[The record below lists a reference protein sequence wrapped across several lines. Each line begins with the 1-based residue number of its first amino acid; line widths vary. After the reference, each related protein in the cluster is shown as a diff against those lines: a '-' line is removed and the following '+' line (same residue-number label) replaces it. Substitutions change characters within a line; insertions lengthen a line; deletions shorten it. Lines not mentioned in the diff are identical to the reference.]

1 MIHYK
6 SQNGEVFAYEE
17 SDIQKAESISVLE
30 SALAEAKQLGDEA
43 EIAKAQAALDAINPV
58 FFKIRDNIAQ
68 CWVMTPK
75 EIEAHVNPPQIIT
88 TESLKEEITALR
100 WQKETGG
107 LTLPSGVRV
116 ATGIDDQNRITSV
129 IANAQIAGVEKVD
142 FKAASGWVTVTVQ
155 ELQAIAAAIA
165 VHVQACFTAERVHHE
180 AIDALAA
187 KYKGEALKAAL
198 AAYDVQSG
206 WPV

>member
-1 MIHYK
+1 MIYYK
-6 SQNGEVFAYEE
+6 NTNGEVFAYNNEHE
-17 SDIQKAESISVLE
+17 RQEWGAPELIEMTQAEIDVHLNPPRIVTTDSLKAE
-30 SALAEAKQLGDEA
+30 
-43 EIAKAQAALDAINPV
+43 
-58 FFKIRDNIAQ
+58 
-68 CWVMTPK
+68 T
-75 EIEAHVNPPQIIT
+75 
-88 TESLKEEITALR
+88 TALR
-100 WQKETGG
+100 WQHETGG

-129 IANAQIAGVEKVD
+129 IANAQLAGVQSVD

-165 VHVQACFTAERVHHE
+165 VHVQACFTAERAHHE

-187 KYKGEALKAAL
+187 QYEGEALQSAL
-198 AAYDVQSG
+198 ADYDRENG

>member
-1 MIHYK
+1 MIYYK

-17 SDIQKAESISVLE
+17 SDIQKSESISVLE
-30 SALAEAKQLGDEA
+30 SDLAEAKQLGDEA
-43 EIAKAQAALDAINPV
+43 EIAKAQSALDAIEPV
-58 FFKIRDNIAQ
+58 FFSIRDNIAQ
-68 CWVMTPK
+68 CHLMTPE
-75 EIEAHVNPPQIIT
+75 EIDAHLNPPRIVT
-88 TESLKEEITALR
+88 AESLKAEITALR

-129 IANAQIAGVEKVD
+129 IANAQMAGVQSVD
-142 FKAASGWVTVTVQ
+142 FKAESGWVTVTVQ

-180 AIDALAA
+180 AIDELAEQHE
-187 KYKGEALKAAL
+187 GEALQSAL

>member
-1 MIHYK
+1 MDGIKIMKYYK
-6 SQNGEVFAYEE
+6 NTSTGEVFAYETE
-17 SDIQKAESISVLE
+17 QERDEWGASDLVKMTQS
-30 SALAEAKQLGDEA
+30 
-43 EIAKAQAALDAINPV
+43 EIDA
-58 FFKIRDNIAQ
+58 
-68 CWVMTPK
+68 
-75 EIEAHVNPPQIIT
+75 HLNPPRIVT
-88 TESLKEEITALR
+88 VESLKAEITALR

-129 IANAQIAGVEKVD
+129 IANAQIASVQTVD
-142 FKAASGWVTVTVQ
+142 FKADSGWVTVTVQ

-180 AIDALAA
+180 AIDELAEQ
-187 KYKGEALKAAL
+187 YEGEALQSAL

>member
-1 MIHYK
+1 MLHYK
-6 SQNGEVFAYEE
+6 NTQTGEVFAYET
-17 SDIQKAESISVLE
+17 
-30 SALAEAKQLGDEA
+30 EA
-43 EIAKAQAALDAINPV
+43 ERNEWGAPDLVKMTQSEIDA
-58 FFKIRDNIAQ
+58 
-68 CWVMTPK
+68 
-75 EIEAHVNPPQIIT
+75 HLNPPRIIT
-88 TESLKEEITALR
+88 TESLKAEITAKR
-100 WQKETGG
+100 WQNETGG

-129 IANAQIAGVEKVD
+129 IANAELAGVSSVD

-180 AIDALAA
+180 AIDALAEQHE
-187 KYKGEALKAAL
+187 GDDLQAAL

>member
-1 MIHYK
+1 MQYYK
-6 SQNGEVFAYEE
+6 QTRTGEVFAYEE
-17 SDIQKAESISVLE
+17 SDIQKAESI
-30 SALAEAKQLGDEA
+30 AKEQS
-43 EIAKAQAALDAINPV
+43 EIDAADLV
-58 FFKIRDNIAQ
+58 FFKIRENIAQ
-68 CWVMTPK
+68 CDLMTQ
-75 EIEAHVNPPQIIT
+75 EEVAAHLNPARTIT
-88 TESLKEEITALR
+88 AESLKEEITALR
-100 WQKETGG
+100 WQHETGG
-107 LTLPSGVRV
+107 LTLPTGVRV

-129 IANAQIAGVEKVD
+129 IANATMAGVEKVD

-165 VHVQACFTAERVHHE
+165 VHVQACFTAERAHHE

-187 KYKGEALKAAL
+187 KYKGEALQAAL